1 MASSSIHDRAIHS
14 QGREMCLA
22 LATICECCSQWDG
35 ARTLRHAA
43 EYLYREK
50 YRSLMT
56 PPERLQNQID
66 GMNDTLTALVN
77 GAGKL
82 PLAPIFS
89 EEEK

>member
-1 MASSSIHDRAIHS
+1 MSIHDRAIHS

-50 YRSLMT
+50 YRALDDEIARVSRM
-56 PPERLQNQID
+56 RAYNRQIN
-66 GMNDTLTALVN
+66 GMLDVLREV
-77 GAGKL
+77 KR
-82 PLAPIFS
+82 
-89 EEEK
+89 

>member
-1 MASSSIHDRAIHS
+1 VLSEQR
-14 QGREMCLA
+14 
-22 LATICECCSQWDG
+22 
-35 ARTLRHAA
+35 
-43 EYLYREK
+43 YR
-50 YRSLMT
+50 
-56 PPERLQNQID
+56 QQID

>member
-1 MASSSIHDRAIHS
+1 MIRDTHDRAIHS

-50 YRSLMT
+50 YRALDDEIARVSRMQAYN
-56 PPERLQNQID
+56 RQIS
-66 GMNDTLTALVN
+66 GMLDVLREV
-77 GAGKL
+77 K
-82 PLAPIFS
+82 
-89 EEEK
+89 K

>member
-1 MASSSIHDRAIHS
+1 VTIHDRAIHS

-50 YRSLMT
+50 YRAMSAVLS
-56 PPERLQNQID
+56 EQRYRQQID